1 VFVVGGVGVGVG
13 LKLTSRG
20 GPDVERGAADAVT
33 LLAPA
38 AEIEAGAPVTFTWQP
53 VSGAHHYELEVLD
66 EQGKVVFALATEQ
79 TSATLDD
86 ARRLAPGATYRWW
99 VRATTGAGD
108 QRASRV
114 RSLRLRMK

>member
-53 VSGAHHYELEVLD
+53 VSGAHHYELETS
-66 EQGKVVFALATEQ
+66 KVVFALATEQ

-114 RSLRLRMK
+114 RSRRLRMK